1 MRTVVIMPLYNE
13 ENTLAQVLAEVRRRT
28 GARIVVVND
37 GSTDGSAEVLRGSGL
52 GIEVITHAQNEGYG
66 QSLIDGFRYAIEREF
81 DVAVTIDGD
90 LQHEPGLIPRFIEES
105 ARFDIVSGSRYH
117 PDAPGIQDPA
127 PPDRQRINAETTRI
141 INALTGY
148 RLTDAW
154 CGFKAYRVAGLARMH
169 LDERSYGLPL
179 QVWLQAARLGLTVT
193 EIPVPRIYKN
203 PSRRFWGGLD
213 DPETRMTYYLSVI
226 DREVSR
232 WRNHGGAPA
241 VQSDSTKG

>member
-1 MRTVVIMPLYNE
+1 MRPVVIMPLYNE
-13 ENTLAQVLAEVRRRT
+13 EETLAQVLAEVRRHT
-28 GARIVVVND
+28 DGPILVIND
-37 GSTDGSAEVLRGSGL
+37 GSTDGSAGVLERRGP

-66 QSLIDGFRYAIEREF
+66 QSLIDGFRYAVSREF
-81 DVAVTIDGD
+81 DVAVTIDCD
-90 LQHEPGLIPRFIEES
+90 LQHEPRLIPRFLEQS

-117 PDAPGIQDPA
+117 PGAPAAQDPA
-127 PPDRQRINAETTRI
+127 PPDRQRINAEVTRI

-148 RLTDAW
+148 GLTDAW
-154 CGFKAYRVAGLARMH
+154 CGFKAYQVSGLSRMR

-179 QVWLQAARLGLTVT
+179 QVWLQAARLGLSVT

-213 DPETRMTYYLSVI
+213 DPEARLTYYLSII

-232 WRNHGGAPA
+232 GRNSTPAPPGASGA
-241 VQSDSTKG
+241 R